1 MRVSKFLIPYSF
13 SILSFFISATAL
25 DLYDRMGNDS
35 ELVSPNIIGKII
47 QSTAQMGVLT
57 LYFGVP
63 IILGG
68 CLLGELLFRGIILRF
83 KLSYIISLLLY
94 LFLAFSIVFVTV
106 GIPTTYEDSN
116 TTFMVITMICAV
128 TFFMGRNIWEKKEMN
143 NGVTES
149 NIHVRA
155 AGIEQ

>member
-1 MRVSKFLIPYSF
+1 MSKFLIPYSF
-13 SILSFFISATAL
+13 SILSFFISVTAL
-25 DLYDRMGNDS
+25 DLFDRMGRND
-35 ELVSPNIIGKII
+35 EMTSPNIIGKII

-94 LFLAFSIVFVTV
+94 LLLAFSIVSVTV

-116 TTFMVITMICAV
+116 TTVMVITMICAV
-128 TFFMGRNIWEKKEMN
+128 TFFMGRNIWEKKQVN
-143 NGVTES
+143 NGVK
-149 NIHVRA
+149 
-155 AGIEQ
+155 

>member
-47 QSTAQMGVLT
+47 QSTEQMGVLT

-116 TTFMVITMICAV
+116 TFFMGITMICAV
-128 TFFMGRNIWEKKEMN
+128 TFFVIRNIWENKLIME
-143 NGVTES
+143 
-149 NIHVRA
+149 
-155 AGIEQ
+155 

>member
-1 MRVSKFLIPYSF
+1 MSKFLIPYSF

-68 CLLGELLFRGIILRF
+68 CLLGELLFRGIILQF

-116 TTFMVITMICAV
+116 TFFMGITMICAV
-128 TFFMGRNIWEKKEMN
+128 TFFVSRNIWENKLIME
-143 NGVTES
+143 
-149 NIHVRA
+149 
-155 AGIEQ
+155 

>member
-1 MRVSKFLIPYSF
+1 MSKFLIPYSF
-13 SILSFFISATAL
+13 SILSFFISVTAL
-25 DLYDRMGNDS
+25 DLFDRMGRND
-35 ELVSPNIIGKII
+35 EMTSPNIIGKII

-94 LFLAFSIVFVTV
+94 LLLAFSIVSITV

-128 TFFMGRNIWEKKEMN
+128 TFFMGRNIWEKKQVN
-143 NGVTES
+143 NGVK
-149 NIHVRA
+149 
-155 AGIEQ
+155 

>member
-25 DLYDRMGNDS
+25 DLYDRMGNNS

-94 LFLAFSIVFVTV
+94 LLLAFSIVSVTV
-106 GIPTTYEDSN
+106 GIPTTYEDSK

-143 NGVTES
+143 NEVTE
-149 NIHVRA
+149 
-155 AGIEQ
+155 

>member
-1 MRVSKFLIPYSF
+1 MSKFLIPYSF

-116 TTFMVITMICAV
+116 TFFMGITMICAV
-128 TFFMGRNIWEKKEMN
+128 TFFVGRNIWENKLIME
-143 NGVTES
+143 
-149 NIHVRA
+149 
-155 AGIEQ
+155 

>member
-1 MRVSKFLIPYSF
+1 MSKFLIPYSF

-25 DLYDRMGNDS
+25 DLYDRVGNNS

-94 LFLAFSIVFVTV
+94 LLLAFSIVFVTV

-116 TTFMVITMICAV
+116 TFFMGITMICAV

-143 NGVTES
+143 NGVTE
-149 NIHVRA
+149 
-155 AGIEQ
+155 

>member
-25 DLYDRMGNDS
+25 DLYDRMGNNS

-94 LFLAFSIVFVTV
+94 LLLAFSIVFVTV

-116 TTFMVITMICAV
+116 TFFMGITMICTV

-143 NGVTES
+143 NGVTE
-149 NIHVRA
+149 
-155 AGIEQ
+155 

>member
-116 TTFMVITMICAV
+116 TFFMGITMICAV
-128 TFFMGRNIWEKKEMN
+128 IFFVSRNIWENKLIME
-143 NGVTES
+143 
-149 NIHVRA
+149 
-155 AGIEQ
+155 

>member
-25 DLYDRMGNDS
+25 DLYDRMGNNS

-94 LFLAFSIVFVTV
+94 LLLACSIVSVTV

-116 TTFMVITMICAV
+116 VSFMGITMICAI
-128 TFFMGRNIWEKKEMN
+128 TFFVGRNIWEKKEMN
-143 NGVTES
+143 NGVTE
-149 NIHVRA
+149 
-155 AGIEQ
+155 

>member
-13 SILSFFISATAL
+13 SILSFFISVTAL
-25 DLYDRMGNDS
+25 DLYDMMGNNS

-47 QSTAQMGVLT
+47 QSTAQIGVLT

-83 KLSYIISLLLY
+83 KLSYILSLLLY
-94 LFLAFSIVFVTV
+94 LLLAFSIVSVTV

-143 NGVTES
+143 NGVTE
-149 NIHVRA
+149 
-155 AGIEQ
+155 

>member
-1 MRVSKFLIPYSF
+1 MSKFLIPYSF

-25 DLYDRMGNDS
+25 DLYDRMGNNS

-57 LYFGVP
+57 LCFGVP

-116 TTFMVITMICAV
+116 TFFMGITMICAV
-128 TFFMGRNIWEKKEMN
+128 TFFVSRNIWENKLIME
-143 NGVTES
+143 
-149 NIHVRA
+149 
-155 AGIEQ
+155 

>member
-116 TTFMVITMICAV
+116 TFFIGITMICAV
-128 TFFMGRNIWEKKEMN
+128 TFFVSRNMGKQVN
-143 NGVTES
+143 NGVTK
-149 NIHVRA
+149 
-155 AGIEQ
+155 

>member
-13 SILSFFISATAL
+13 SILSFFISVTAL
-25 DLYDRMGNDS
+25 DLYDRLGNNS

-94 LFLAFSIVFVTV
+94 LLLAFSIVFVTV

-116 TTFMVITMICAV
+116 TFFMGITMICAV
-128 TFFMGRNIWEKKEMN
+128 TFFVSRNIWEKKEMN
-143 NGVTES
+143 NGVTE
-149 NIHVRA
+149 
-155 AGIEQ
+155 

>member
-1 MRVSKFLIPYSF
+1 MSKFLIPYSF

-25 DLYDRMGNDS
+25 DLYDRMGNNS

-47 QSTAQMGVLT
+47 QSTEQMGVFT

-116 TTFMVITMICAV
+116 TFFMGITMICAV
-128 TFFMGRNIWEKKEMN
+128 TFFVIRNIWENKLIME
-143 NGVTES
+143 
-149 NIHVRA
+149 
-155 AGIEQ
+155 

>member
-94 LFLAFSIVFVTV
+94 LLLAFSIVSVTV

-143 NGVTES
+143 NGVTE
-149 NIHVRA
+149 
-155 AGIEQ
+155 

>member
-57 LYFGVP
+57 VYFGVP
-63 IILGG
+63 SILGG

-116 TTFMVITMICAV
+116 TFFMGITMICAV
-128 TFFMGRNIWEKKEMN
+128 TFFVSRNIWENKLIME
-143 NGVTES
+143 
-149 NIHVRA
+149 
-155 AGIEQ
+155 

>member
-13 SILSFFISATAL
+13 SILSFFISVTAL
-25 DLYDRMGNDS
+25 DLYDRMGNNS

-83 KLSYIISLLLY
+83 KLSYILSLLLY
-94 LFLAFSIVFVTV
+94 LLLAFSIVSVTI

-128 TFFMGRNIWEKKEMN
+128 TFFMGRNISEKKEMN
-143 NGVTES
+143 NGVTE
-149 NIHVRA
+149 
-155 AGIEQ
+155 

>member
-94 LFLAFSIVFVTV
+94 LFLVFSIVFVTV

-116 TTFMVITMICAV
+116 TFFMGITMICAV
-128 TFFMGRNIWEKKEMN
+128 TFFVSRNIWENKLIME
-143 NGVTES
+143 
-149 NIHVRA
+149 
-155 AGIEQ
+155 

>member
-13 SILSFFISATAL
+13 SILSFFISVTAL
-25 DLYDRMGNDS
+25 DLYDRIGKND
-35 ELVSPNIIGKII
+35 EMTSPNIIGKII

-94 LFLAFSIVFVTV
+94 LLLACSIVSVTV
-106 GIPTTYEDSN
+106 GIPTTYEDFN
-116 TTFMVITMICAV
+116 IFFMGITMVCAV
-128 TFFMGRNIWEKKEMN
+128 TFFVGRNISEK
-143 NGVTES
+143 TS
-149 NIHVRA
+149 
-155 AGIEQ
+155 

>member
-1 MRVSKFLIPYSF
+1 MSKFLIPYSF

-25 DLYDRMGNDS
+25 DLYDRMGNNS
-35 ELVSPNIIGKII
+35 ELVSPNLLGKII

-94 LFLAFSIVFVTV
+94 LLLACSIVSVTV
-106 GIPTTYEDSN
+106 GMPATYEDSN
-116 TTFMVITMICAV
+116 VFVMGITMICAV
-128 TFFMGRNIWEKKEMN
+128 TFFVGRNIWEKKQVN
-143 NGVTES
+143 NGVTK
-149 NIHVRA
+149 
-155 AGIEQ
+155 

>member
-13 SILSFFISATAL
+13 SILSFFISVTAL
-25 DLYDRMGNDS
+25 DLYDRIENFNEGT
-35 ELVSPNIIGKII
+35 SPNIIGKVI

-94 LFLAFSIVFVTV
+94 LLLACSIVSVTV
-106 GIPTTYEDSN
+106 GMPTTYEDSN

-128 TFFMGRNIWEKKEMN
+128 TFFMGRNIWEKKQVN
-143 NGVTES
+143 NRVK
-149 NIHVRA
+149 
-155 AGIEQ
+155 

>member
-25 DLYDRMGNDS
+25 DLYDRMGNNS

-83 KLSYIISLLLY
+83 KRSYILSLLLY
-94 LFLAFSIVFVTV
+94 LLLAFSIVSVTV

-116 TTFMVITMICAV
+116 TTFMIITMICAV
-128 TFFMGRNIWEKKEMN
+128 TFFMGRNIWEKK
-143 NGVTES
+143 
-149 NIHVRA
+149 
-155 AGIEQ
+155 

>member
-116 TTFMVITMICAV
+116 TFFMGITMICAV
-128 TFFMGRNIWEKKEMN
+128 TFFVSRNIWEKKEMN
-143 NGVTES
+143 NGVTE
-149 NIHVRA
+149 
-155 AGIEQ
+155 

>member
-1 MRVSKFLIPYSF
+1 MSKFLIPYSF
-13 SILSFFISATAL
+13 SILSFFISVTAL
-25 DLYDRMGNDS
+25 DLYDRIGKND
-35 ELVSPNIIGKII
+35 EMTSPNIIGKII

-68 CLLGELLFRGIILRF
+68 CLIGELLFRGIILRF

-94 LFLAFSIVFVTV
+94 LLLACSIVSVTV

-116 TTFMVITMICAV
+116 IFIMGITMICAV
-128 TFFMGRNIWEKKEMN
+128 TFFVGRNISEK
-143 NGVTES
+143 TS
-149 NIHVRA
+149 
-155 AGIEQ
+155 

>member
-25 DLYDRMGNDS
+25 DLYDRLGNNS

-83 KLSYIISLLLY
+83 KLSYILSLLLY
-94 LFLAFSIVFVTV
+94 LLLAFSIVSVTV

-143 NGVTES
+143 NGVTE
-149 NIHVRA
+149 
-155 AGIEQ
+155 

>member
-13 SILSFFISATAL
+13 SILSFFISVTAL
-25 DLYDRMGNDS
+25 DLYDRMGNNS

-83 KLSYIISLLLY
+83 KLGYIISLLLY
-94 LFLAFSIVFVTV
+94 LLLAFSIVSVTV
-106 GIPTTYEDSN
+106 VIPTTYEDSN

-143 NGVTES
+143 NGVTE
-149 NIHVRA
+149 
-155 AGIEQ
+155 

>member
-25 DLYDRMGNDS
+25 DLYDRMGKSD
-35 ELVSPNIIGKII
+35 EMTSPNIIGKVI
-47 QSTAQMGVLT
+47 QSTSQMGVLT

-94 LFLAFSIVFVTV
+94 LLLTFSIVSVTV
-106 GIPTTYEDSN
+106 GIPTIYGVSN
-116 TTFMVITMICAV
+116 IFFMAITMICAV
-128 TFFMGRNIWEKKEMN
+128 TFFVGRNIWEKKEVN
-143 NGVTES
+143 K
-149 NIHVRA
+149 A
-155 AGIEQ
+155 LAK

>member
-25 DLYDRMGNDS
+25 DLYDRMGNNS

-94 LFLAFSIVFVTV
+94 LLLAFSIVSVTV

-128 TFFMGRNIWEKKEMN
+128 TFFMGRNIWEKKK
-143 NGVTES
+143 
-149 NIHVRA
+149 
-155 AGIEQ
+155 

>member
-1 MRVSKFLIPYSF
+1 MRASKFLIPYSF

-25 DLYDRMGNDS
+25 DLYDRMGKSD
-35 ELVSPNIIGKII
+35 EMTSPNIIGKVI
-47 QSTAQMGVLT
+47 QSTSQMGVLT

-94 LFLAFSIVFVTV
+94 LLLAFSIVSVTV
-106 GIPTTYEDSN
+106 GLPTIYEVSN
-116 TTFMVITMICAV
+116 IFFMAITMICAV
-128 TFFMGRNIWEKKEMN
+128 TFFVGRNIWEKKEVN
-143 NGVTES
+143 K
-149 NIHVRA
+149 A
-155 AGIEQ
+155 LAK

>member
-116 TTFMVITMICAV
+116 TFFIGITMICAV
-128 TFFMGRNIWEKKEMN
+128 TFFVSRNIWENKLIME
-143 NGVTES
+143 
-149 NIHVRA
+149 
-155 AGIEQ
+155 

>member
-25 DLYDRMGNDS
+25 DLYDRMGNNS

-83 KLSYIISLLLY
+83 KLSYILSLLLY
-94 LFLAFSIVFVTV
+94 LLLAFSIVSVTV

-143 NGVTES
+143 NGVTE
-149 NIHVRA
+149 
-155 AGIEQ
+155 

>member
-1 MRVSKFLIPYSF
+1 MSKFLIPYSF

-94 LFLAFSIVFVTV
+94 LFLAFSIVFVKV

-116 TTFMVITMICAV
+116 TFFIGITMICAV
-128 TFFMGRNIWEKKEMN
+128 TFFVSRNIWENKLIME
-143 NGVTES
+143 
-149 NIHVRA
+149 
-155 AGIEQ
+155 

>member
-1 MRVSKFLIPYSF
+1 MNESEQILIPYSF

-116 TTFMVITMICAV
+116 TFFMGITMICAV
-128 TFFMGRNIWEKKEMN
+128 TFFVSRNIWENKLIME
-143 NGVTES
+143 
-149 NIHVRA
+149 
-155 AGIEQ
+155 

>member
-1 MRVSKFLIPYSF
+1 MSKFLIPYSF

-106 GIPTTYEDSN
+106 GIPTTYEGSN
-116 TTFMVITMICAV
+116 TFFIGITMICAV
-128 TFFMGRNIWEKKEMN
+128 TFFVSRNIWENKLIME
-143 NGVTES
+143 
-149 NIHVRA
+149 
-155 AGIEQ
+155 